1 MVSSTLTEA
10 RAAVRERP
18 APEVARACIVIA
30 RAPAALTGR
39 LRAGIG
45 ELDLD
50 LVAATTPEALRDALF
65 DRDVAALFAYFGR
78 DMPGGLATCRAVRRH
93 PAGERTPI
101 IAVVDESALDEFS
114 LDCGADDVLAV
125 PFGPREPALRVRLAL
140 WRRDQPQSE
149 GVVKIGDLVVDASA
163 MTVRLR
169 GKPVDLTYKEFA
181 LLRHFLR
188 NPGVA
193 LSRSRILDA
202 VWGDDY
208 FGGDRTV
215 DIHVRRLRAKLPPLA
230 DCIRTVHGVGYRYA
244 TAPELSSRGE

>member
-1 MVSSTLTEA
+1 MDSSTLTET
-10 RAAVRERP
+10 RPLIRERP
-18 APEVARACIVIA
+18 ARETMRACVVIA
-30 RAPAALTGR
+30 RAPTAVADR
-39 LRAGIG
+39 LRAGMG

-50 LVAATTPEALRDALF
+50 VVAAATPEALRDALF
-65 DRDVAALFAYFGR
+65 DRDVAVLFIHFGQ
-78 DMPGGLATCRAVRRH
+78 DIPAGVATCRAVRRH

-101 IAVVDESALDEFS
+101 IAVVDESALGDFP
-114 LDCGADDVLAV
+114 LDCGAEDMLAV
-125 PFGPREPALRVRLAL
+125 PFGPREAALRVRLSL
-140 WRRDQPQSE
+140 WRRDLPETE
-149 GVVKIGDLVVDASA
+149 GVVKIGDLVVDTAA

-169 GKPVDLTYKEFA
+169 GAPVDLTYKEFA
-181 LLRHFLR
+181 LLRHFLH

-244 TAPELSSRGE
+244 TAPELSSHGQ